1 MAPKLL
7 RQIAI
12 SSLSAAGLL
21 ALGIPL
27 GLYGLGLSNIEGR
40 PAPPTLTRGIAA
52 DSALLQRTFGDEAPV
67 AVRVLNPWTFA
78 GELRDARGRTPD
90 NGSRAA
96 WIVVGHYNAGHLKNH
111 RMIWWHLSGAALM
124 IWVTRHWTTDE
135 IVAVAAAIVRV
146 QPKDPAPIK
155 SEQAIEI
162 RLSSSL
168 NSCFVV
174 DTRISC
180 GDIGA
185 KLKAMSVPSNAHI
198 HVAGDSAVSYELM
211 HSALE
216 SLEKAGYST
225 RMGFVV
231 P

>member
-1 MAPKLL
+1 MARIPL
-7 RQIAI
+7 RKAVT
-12 SSLSAAGLL
+12 SLSVIAFL
-21 ALGIPL
+21 AFGIPF

-40 PAPPTLTRGIAA
+40 PTRPIQTKDVAA
-52 DSALLQRTFGDEAPV
+52 DTALLQRTMRSEAPV

-78 GELRDARGRTPD
+78 GELRNAKGRTLD
-90 NGSRAA
+90 NGSRAV

-111 RMIWWHLSGAALM
+111 RMIWWHLSGAALT
-124 IWVTRHWTTDE
+124 IWVTRNWTREE
-135 IVAVAAAIVRV
+135 IVTAAAAIVRM
-146 QPKDPAPIK
+146 QLKEPAPIK

-174 DTRISC
+174 DTGISC
-180 GDIGA
+180 SDIGA
-185 KLKAMSVPSNAHI
+185 KLKAMGVPSNTHI
-198 HVAGDSAVSYELM
+198 HLAGDSAVSYELM

-216 SLEKAGYST
+216 SLEKAGYPT
-225 RMGFVV
+225 RVGFVV